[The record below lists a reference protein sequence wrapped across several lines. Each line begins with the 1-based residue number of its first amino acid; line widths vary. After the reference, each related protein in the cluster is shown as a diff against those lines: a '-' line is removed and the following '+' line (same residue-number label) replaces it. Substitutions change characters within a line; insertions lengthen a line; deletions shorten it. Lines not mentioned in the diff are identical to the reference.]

1 MSTIELEQ
9 KVEQLEKALAEKEKT
24 ILSNNILIEE
34 LNAKIA
40 VLNILN
46 FGTKSEKWTPE
57 DERQGR
63 LFNEAEED
71 SLVNGADQ
79 IQARVETREVGS
91 YTRRAKNQGRKPLS
105 PDLPRETTTYDIP
118 EDKKI
123 CSCGECLTCIGVE
136 KTERLKIKPP
146 EVSVVVEEKLKYAC
160 KKCEGTHSDTPG
172 VITAEG
178 EKHLLP
184 GSIATASLLAWTLTE
199 KFCYALPFYR
209 QEKRLAQIGVHI
221 PRATLS
227 GFAIRTGMKCMPIY
241 ELLKKHIQSGSL
253 TNADETTVQVLTEPG
268 RKPQD
273 KSFMCVYLGGPQEK
287 KAVVFRYT
295 TTRASK
301 VHKDFL
307 ADFKGRLQTDDLAV
321 YHTAV
326 RELNDARKSG
336 EKITHILCWA
346 HARRTFYKAWQVTK
360 SERATRALDFIRS
373 IFELEKLREGRSKNG
388 FYKLRRN
395 RALIIFD
402 EFKSWML
409 EIYSGVPPS
418 TPLGKALSYTL
429 DNWDQL
435 VTYVDDPDCVPSNNL
450 AENAIR
456 PFVIGRKNWMFFETQ
471 EGAEAS
477 AIIYSLIESAKLA
490 GLGPYD
496 YLLYLFEK
504 LPYAVTEEDLIAL
517 LPFNLTPEQ
526 IKPSR
531 S

>member
-9 KVEQLEKALAEKEKT
+9 KVEQLEKALAEKD
-24 ILSNNILIEE
+24 SLIEE

-71 SLVNGADQ
+71 SLTKNDADQ
-79 IQARVETREVGS
+79 VKSHIETREVGS

-105 PDLPRETTTYDIP
+105 PDLPRETIKYDIP

-136 KTERLKIKPP
+136 KTERLRIKPP
-146 EVSVVVEEKLKYAC
+146 EVSVLVEEKLKYAC
-160 KKCEGTHSDTPG
+160 KKCEGTHSDSPG

-178 EKHLLP
+178 KKHLIP
-184 GSIATASLLAWTLTE
+184 GSIATSSLLAWSLSE
-199 KFCYALPFYR
+199 KFEYALPFYR

-227 GFAIRTGMKCMPIY
+227 GFAIRTGNACKPLY
-241 ELLKKHIQSGSL
+241 DLLVKHIQSGSL
-253 TNADETTVQVLTEPG
+253 INADETRVQVLTEPG

-273 KSFMCVYLGGPQEK
+273 KSWMCVYLGGPPDK
-287 KAVVFRYT
+287 KAVVFTYT
-295 TTRASK
+295 MSRASE
-301 VHKDFL
+301 VHKRFL
-307 ADFKGRLQTDDLAV
+307 AGFKGKLQTDDLAV

-326 RELNDARKSG
+326 RELNEARGAG
-336 EKITHILCWA
+336 EKISHLLCWA
-346 HARRTFYKAWQVTK
+346 HARRKFHQAWRDAKTERTKKAM
-360 SERATRALDFIRS
+360 DFIGS

-388 FYKLRRN
+388 FYKLRKN
-395 RALIIFD
+395 RAEIIFA

-409 EIYSGVPPS
+409 GIYSEVPPS
-418 TPLGKALSYTL
+418 LSLGKAISYTL

-456 PFVIGRKNWMFFETQ
+456 PFVIGRKNWLFFETQ
-471 EGAEAS
+471 AGAEAS

-490 GLGPYD
+490 GLKPQD
-496 YLLYLFEK
+496 YLLYIFEM
-504 LPYAVTEEDLIAL
+504 LPYAVTEKDLKAL

-526 IKPSR
+526 IKPPKS
-531 S
+531 